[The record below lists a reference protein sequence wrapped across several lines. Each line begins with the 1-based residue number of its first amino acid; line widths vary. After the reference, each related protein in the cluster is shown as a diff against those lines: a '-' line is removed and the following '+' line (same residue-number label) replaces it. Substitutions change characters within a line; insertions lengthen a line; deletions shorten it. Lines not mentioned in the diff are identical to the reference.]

1 MKLIILTILMY
12 TLSSWECTYY
22 GKAFHGNYTYSGERF
37 DMNGMTCASN
47 VFRMGL
53 KLKITNIEN
62 GKSVIVRVTD
72 RGSMPNHVIDLSEG
86 AFKQIANLKQGR
98 VKIKV
103 HPIIKR
109 KNIIFVNGCA
119 EPKKKKTFYNP
130 LH

>member
-1 MKLIILTILMY
+1 MKIIILLVGWCLITSL
-12 TLSSWECTYY
+12 TFQATYY
-22 GKAFHGNYTYSGERF
+22 GKVFHGNYTYSGEVF

-72 RGSMPNHVIDLSEG
+72 KGAMPNHVIDLSEG

-109 KNIIFVNGCA
+109 R
-119 EPKKKKTFYNP
+119 
-130 LH
+130 